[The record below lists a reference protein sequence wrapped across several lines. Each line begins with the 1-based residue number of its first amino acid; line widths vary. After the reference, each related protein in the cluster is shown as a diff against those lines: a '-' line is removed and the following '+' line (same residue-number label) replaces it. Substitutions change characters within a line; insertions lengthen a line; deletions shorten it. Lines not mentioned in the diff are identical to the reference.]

1 MWFVEVYSAVLTK
14 ILNVFYL
21 SVSALSVL
29 SKLKFVN
36 SLRQI
41 LGLQIVTSAPIFLF
55 YKFCDIK
62 IFIIDPADI
71 LAKCISISPETKE
84 STGL

>member
-14 ILNVFYL
+14 ILNVSYL

-62 IFIIDPADI
+62 IFRIDPADI

-84 STGL
+84 SSGL